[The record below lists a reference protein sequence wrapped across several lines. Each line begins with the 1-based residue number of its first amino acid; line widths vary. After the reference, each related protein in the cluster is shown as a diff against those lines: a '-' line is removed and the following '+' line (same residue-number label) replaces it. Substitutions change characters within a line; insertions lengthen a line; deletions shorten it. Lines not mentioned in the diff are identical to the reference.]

1 MLLSFAMKTY
11 FEQNLTLF
19 TVKYF
24 GFLYFVGDFIERV
37 YRYFVLEIEMCHI
50 YKWNGICVTLNLA
63 QRKSSIYFPLLSL
76 LKDQNI
82 NINIIFVRTPFK
94 RILDFNSKT
103 TYIKVNIDNR
113 VNDFENFSPIWTK
126 KFEWR
131 WPMMNTFA

>member
-24 GFLYFVGDFIERV
+24 GFLYFVGDFIEKV

-50 YKWNGICVTLNLA
+50 YKWNGICVTLNLT
-63 QRKSSIYFPLLSL
+63 QRKSSIYFLLLSL

-82 NINIIFVRTPFK
+82 NIDIIFVRTPFK
-94 RILDFNSKT
+94 RSLDFNSKT

-126 KFEWR
+126 KIEWR

>member
-24 GFLYFVGDFIERV
+24 GFLYFVGDFIEKV

-50 YKWNGICVTLNLA
+50 YKWNGICVTLNLT
-63 QRKSSIYFPLLSL
+63 QRKSSIYFLLLSL
-76 LKDQNI
+76 LEDQNI
-82 NINIIFVRTPFK
+82 NIDIIFVRTPFK
-94 RILDFNSKT
+94 RSLDFNSKT

-126 KFEWR
+126 KIEWR